1 MCRAVKRF
9 ELLSMAAH
17 VCNPSPQEA
26 EVGGSQVEASLGYI
40 ERLSPKK
47 KTTTI
52 TKTFTERLE
61 LSNLL
66 VFVPVEADSPTSC
79 FSSQN
84 TMKCCF
90 QRLHNAVLFSF
101 LCSL

>member
-47 KTTTI
+47 KNNNNNKDFYR
-52 TKTFTERLE
+52 KT
-61 LSNLL
+61 
-66 VFVPVEADSPTSC
+66 
-79 FSSQN
+79 
-84 TMKCCF
+84 
-90 QRLHNAVLFSF
+90 
-101 LCSL
+101 